1 MPKLFDNPEQ
11 FHEWFSKDIEASSM
25 NQGEL
30 NKIQLKR
37 LHAVL
42 KPFMLRRLKKD
53 VEQEIAPKTVV
64 VLSCDMTYRQRVLYQ
79 RIRSKISY
87 KDLHSLTEN
96 KSKMENLMNLVMH
109 MRKVC
114 NHPDLFEGRD
124 AKIPVAFR

>member
-1 MPKLFDNPEQ
+1 L
-11 FHEWFSKDIEASSM
+11 

-64 VLSCDMTYRQRVLYQ
+64 VLSCDMTYR
-79 RIRSKISY
+79 
-87 KDLHSLTEN
+87 
-96 KSKMENLMNLVMH
+96 
-109 MRKVC
+109 
-114 NHPDLFEGRD
+114 
-124 AKIPVAFR
+124 